1 MASVLQIFDMNMW
14 NYGPDVMDALL
25 GLIISL
31 VCGFWAS
38 LKLLYLMTFFFLWRK
53 YGEPS
58 MIDFNLTILQA
69 SSNGKYVESCLEML
83 VSSFTPPF
91 SFMDMLKQP
100 RGIAKKDQVLSRVH
114 LALKHIADLVPLA
127 PSKLCPIIS
136 RKMPIYEKEP
146 VSSISTSQYEL
157 WVRTWYGFFWQK
169 YSFGL

>member
-1 MASVLQIFDMNMW
+1 
-14 NYGPDVMDALL
+14 
-25 GLIISL
+25 
-31 VCGFWAS
+31 
-38 LKLLYLMTFFFLWRK
+38 
-53 YGEPS
+53 

-91 SFMDMLKQP
+91 SFIDMLKQP

-146 VSSISTSQYEL
+146 VSSISTSQYE
-157 WVRTWYGFFWQK
+157 R
-169 YSFGL
+169 